1 MGLTVRVLKILGP
14 HQCQPSRIMCTMIV
28 RPICD
33 GQKTRFFV
41 SCFRGK
47 GREEISSEE
56 FFVYAVVMEKKV
68 CHCRIA
74 TFNFR
79 PGYGSIVDDLN
90 DIGKLM
96 EVEIVECDD
105 FGSYLRFA
113 SACELMGKNWTGI
126 SDCDGFYTGSQIG
139 KVRQA
144 MDMKKYL
151 WLKKDRFSELPVYR
165 QRVMESLEM
174 YCDMIKIPR
183 RLRSAF
189 VIEHC

>member
-1 MGLTVRVLKILGP
+1 
-14 HQCQPSRIMCTMIV
+14 MIV

-41 SCFRGK
+41 SEK
-47 GREEISSEE
+47 GREEMPSEE
-56 FFVYAVVMEKKV
+56 FFFHPVVMEEKV

-96 EVEIVECDD
+96 EVEVVECDD
-105 FGSYLRFA
+105 FGSYGRFA
-113 SACELMGKNWTGI
+113 SACELMGENWTEI

-144 MDMKKYL
+144 MDMKNSL

-165 QRVMESLEM
+165 QSVIESLEM
-174 YCDMIKIPR
+174 YCDMIKIHR

-189 VIEHC
+189 VIQHC

>member
-14 HQCQPSRIMCTMIV
+14 HQCQPSRIMSTMIV

-41 SCFRGK
+41 SCLGERDVK
-47 GREEISSEE
+47 KCNRKNS
-56 FFVYAVVMEKKV
+56 FFYPVVMEEKF

-96 EVEIVECDD
+96 EVEVVECDD
-105 FGSYLRFA
+105 FGSYGRFA
-113 SACELMGKNWTGI
+113 SACELMGENWTEI

-144 MDMKKYL
+144 MDMKNSL

-165 QRVMESLEM
+165 QSVIESLEM
-174 YCDMIKIPR
+174 YCDMIKIHR